1 MDYKR
6 ETADNR
12 RLPAVY
18 FCTGGEARTF
28 FLLSFRFIA
37 VDFQVFTFSD

>member
-1 MDYKR
+1 MCLSFD
-6 ETADNR
+6 TA
-12 RLPAVY
+12 PY